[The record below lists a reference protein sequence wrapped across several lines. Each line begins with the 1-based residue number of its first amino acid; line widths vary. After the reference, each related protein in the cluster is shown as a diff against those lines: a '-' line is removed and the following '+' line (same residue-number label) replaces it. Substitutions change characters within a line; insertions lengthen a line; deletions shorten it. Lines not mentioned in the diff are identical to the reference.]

1 MSSKIIL
8 TVVGVAVAGCVAA
21 AASSWYTAQKLD
33 EYVQAGV
40 EHINRSHVM
49 RASWYPKSSLPFSR
63 GGVLHL
69 VVLNEQMQENLKA
82 GPVDSGDPESLQRV
96 QEQMAEPL
104 PEEKQKPLDLF
115 INVSNSM
122 FPFIVKGEATLDM
135 SRGTASELVQRKAV
149 PVSLPISMTWIYKAY
164 NQDFNLQ
171 LSMDRWSVTQPEQN
185 VNVGAAEVS
194 LDGDMREELELN
206 YAWEGVTATSKQ
218 PGLSELEIMPL
229 DGIALLR
236 NFSGIWISP
245 EGHMQL
251 NGIRSSGADGKVEMG
266 QLRFD
271 TVMDE
276 APSETG
282 TMLNMKQRISL
293 SKLYLDT
300 QQERFNIDD
309 FSLGLNF
316 SGLNKQGME
325 ELAQLAQ
332 AETPDF
338 IKMMASLNK
347 ITTKTMRLELAPS
360 SMKLNNGM
368 ITASGKLESLP
379 FEVEQ
384 LMRASAADTPNPLR
398 YMLQGDLTI
407 AAESKAVLALPAE
420 MRQQLATY
428 QQQGFISTASTGL
441 SSNMQLRG
449 GELTANGQVIP
460 LQDLR
465 TQSE

>member
-1 MSSKIIL
+1 
-8 TVVGVAVAGCVAA
+8 
-21 AASSWYTAQKLD
+21 
-33 EYVQAGV
+33 
-40 EHINRSHVM
+40 
-49 RASWYPKSSLPFSR
+49 
-63 GGVLHL
+63 
-69 VVLNEQMQENLKA
+69 
-82 GPVDSGDPESLQRV
+82 
-96 QEQMAEPL
+96 MAEPL

-135 SRGTASELVQRKAV
+135 TRGTASELVQRKAV

-171 LSMDRWSVTQPEQN
+171 LSMERWSVTQPEQS

-218 PGLSELEIMPL
+218 PQSELEIMPL
-229 DGIALLR
+229 DGVALLR
-236 NFSGIWISP
+236 NFSGIWFSP

-251 NGIRSSGADGKVEMG
+251 NGMRSSGADGKAEMG
-266 QLRFD
+266 QLRID

-276 APSETG
+276 SASETG
-282 TMLNMKQRISL
+282 ATLNMKQRISL
-293 SKLYLDT
+293 SRLYLDS
-300 QQERFNIDD
+300 QQEHFNIDD

-325 ELAQLAQ
+325 EIALLAQ

-338 IKMMASLNK
+338 SKIMASLNK
-347 ITTKTMRLELAPS
+347 ITTKTIRLELVPS
-360 SMKLNNGM
+360 SMKLNNAAV
-368 ITASGKLESLP
+368 TASGKLESLP

-420 MRQQLATY
+420 MQQQLAAY
-428 QQQGFISTASTGL
+428 QQQGFIKTDSTGL

-449 GELTANGQVIP
+449 GELTANGKVIP
-460 LQDLR
+460 LKELG

>member
-1 MSSKIIL
+1 
-8 TVVGVAVAGCVAA
+8 
-21 AASSWYTAQKLD
+21 
-33 EYVQAGV
+33 
-40 EHINRSHVM
+40 
-49 RASWYPKSSLPFSR
+49 
-63 GGVLHL
+63 
-69 VVLNEQMQENLKA
+69 
-82 GPVDSGDPESLQRV
+82 
-96 QEQMAEPL
+96 
-104 PEEKQKPLDLF
+104 
-115 INVSNSM
+115 
-122 FPFIVKGEATLDM
+122 
-135 SRGTASELVQRKAV
+135 
-149 PVSLPISMTWIYKAY
+149 
-164 NQDFNLQ
+164 
-171 LSMDRWSVTQPEQN
+171 
-185 VNVGAAEVS
+185 
-194 LDGDMREELELN
+194 
-206 YAWEGVTATSKQ
+206 
-218 PGLSELEIMPL
+218 
-229 DGIALLR
+229 
-236 NFSGIWISP
+236 
-245 EGHMQL
+245 MQL

-276 APSETG
+276 SPSETG

-368 ITASGKLESLP
+368 VTASGKLESLP

-428 QQQGFISTASTGL
+428 QQQGFIRTASTGL